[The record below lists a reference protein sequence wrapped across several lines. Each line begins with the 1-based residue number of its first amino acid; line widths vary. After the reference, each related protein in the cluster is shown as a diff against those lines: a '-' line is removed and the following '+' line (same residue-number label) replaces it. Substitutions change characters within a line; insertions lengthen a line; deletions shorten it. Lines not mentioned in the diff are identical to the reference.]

1 MSAAGRQHASGAR
14 AKAAGGAAGSVRSVS
29 YATSPLLASPT
40 PPWRSRLV
48 VALVAVGFAVL
59 FLRAV
64 WLQILHT
71 DFYQAEG
78 EKRFVVTQ
86 PLPASRGRILDRHGQ
101 LLATSVAMPSVQVD
115 THSFAADVAQR
126 RALAAALKMPYAEL
140 QDRLD
145 GATGTVLLKRHATDE
160 QWQALRALQ
169 LKGLHQVPD
178 FQRRW
183 PEGESAA
190 HVVGFTQLV
199 GQGLQGAGIDGVELA
214 FDGRLSGRAGQR
226 TVVRDRFGRVVEDI
240 GEQADPRHGED
251 VQLAI
256 DSKVQFFAWQRL
268 REAVIEH
275 RAQRGSVVV
284 LDVKTG
290 EVLALANYPSY
301 DPAQRAT
308 MRRERLR
315 NAALTDVFEPGSTM
329 KPFIAA
335 LALER
340 GPWRPETR
348 IETAPGHIIVGG
360 RRINDAHPHGVLSVA
375 EVIQKSSNVGTVKMA
390 LPMPSREMHALYTA
404 IGLGQRPQIDFPGA
418 VTGRLRPYQ
427 GWREIEKA
435 TMSYGYGLSASLFQ
449 IARAY
454 TVFASDGQ
462 LLPVSML
469 KREEGAAPAVA
480 GQRQDAQGAAPAV
493 AGQRQDAQGAAPA
506 VAGQRQDAQGAAPA
520 VAGQRVISPETAR
533 AVREM
538 LRLAAGPGGTAPKA
552 QALGYSVGG
561 KTGTAR
567 KLEGKTYSTSKY
579 RSFFVGLA
587 PVSEPRIVVAV
598 MVDEPGK
605 GVYYGG
611 EIAAPVFSQIVA
623 QTLRGMN
630 VAPDLDV
637 KAQIAT
643 KVEPAAQES
652 F

>member
-1 MSAAGRQHASGAR
+1 VSTTGRQHASGAR
-14 AKAAGGAAGSVRSVS
+14 PRGAGAAAGLGGVKSVN

-40 PPWRSRLV
+40 PPWRSRFV
-48 VALVAVGFAVL
+48 VALVAAGFAVL

-64 WLQILHT
+64 WLQIVHT

-86 PLPASRGRILDRHGQ
+86 PLPASRGRIVDRHGQ
-101 LLATSVAMPSVQVD
+101 LLATSVAMPSVQVE
-115 THSFAADVAQR
+115 TRSFAADVAQR
-126 RALAAALKMPYAEL
+126 RALAAALKLPVAEL
-140 QDRLD
+140 QERLD
-145 GATGTVLLKRHATDE
+145 GATGTVLLKRHATDA
-160 QWQALRALQ
+160 QWQAVQALG
-169 LKGLHQVPD
+169 LKGVQQLPEY
-178 FQRRW
+178 QRRW

-190 HVVGFTQLV
+190 HVVGFTDID
-199 GQGLQGAGIDGVELA
+199 GKGIDGIELA
-214 FDGRLSGRAGQR
+214 FQQRLSGQRGQR
-226 TVVRDRFGRVVEDI
+226 TVVRDRFGRIVEDV
-240 GEQADPRHGED
+240 GEQADPHHGDD

-256 DSKVQFFAWQRL
+256 DSKVQFFAWLRL

-275 RAQRGSVVV
+275 RARRGSVVV
-284 LDVKTG
+284 LDVKSG

-308 MRRERLR
+308 MHKESLR

-340 GPWRPETR
+340 GPWRPDTR
-348 IETAPGHIIVGG
+348 IDTAPGQIVVTGS
-360 RRINDAHPHGVLSVA
+360 RITDAHPHGVLTVA
-375 EVIQKSSNVGTVKMA
+375 EVVQKSSNVGTVKMA
-390 LPMPSREMHALYTA
+390 LQMPAREMYALYTA

-418 VTGRLRPYQ
+418 VTGRLRPYKS
-427 GWREIEKA
+427 WRPVEQA

-449 IARAY
+449 LARAY

-462 LLPVSML
+462 LLPLSMVR
-469 KREEGAAPAVA
+469 REDGEVVAGPRGTPEGAAPAVA
-480 GQRQDAQGAAPAV
+480 GQRV
-493 AGQRQDAQGAAPA
+493 M
-506 VAGQRQDAQGAAPA
+506 
-520 VAGQRVISPETAR
+520 SPETAR

-567 KLEGKTYSTSKY
+567 KLEGKAYSTSKY

-598 MVDEPGK
+598 MVDEPGR

-611 EIAAPVFSQIVA
+611 EIAAPVFSQVVA
-623 QTLRGMN
+623 QTLRSMN

-637 KAQIAT
+637 KAQIAG
-643 KVEPAAQES
+643 KAVPAATES

>member
-1 MSAAGRQHASGAR
+1 MSASHQASGRQHASGAR
-14 AKAAGGAAGSVRSVS
+14 APQPSGAVKSVS

-40 PPWRSRLV
+40 PPWRSRFV
-48 VALVAVGFAVL
+48 VAMVAFGFAVL
-59 FLRAV
+59 FGRAV

-71 DFYQAEG
+71 DFYQAQG

-86 PLPASRGRILDRHGQ
+86 PLPASRGQVLDRNGQ
-101 LLATSVAMPSVQVD
+101 LLATSVAMPSVQVE
-115 THSFAADVAQR
+115 TKTFAADVAQR
-126 RALAAALKMPYAEL
+126 RALAAALKMSSAEL
-140 QDRLD
+140 ADRLD
-145 GATGTVLLKRHATDE
+145 GASASSGTVTLKRHAE
-160 QWQALRALQ
+160 EAQWQAVQALQ
-169 LKGLHQVPD
+169 LKGVQQVREY
-178 FQRRW
+178 QRRW

-190 HVVGFTQLV
+190 HVVGFIDVDGKGIDGIELVFQAQLV
-199 GQGLQGAGIDGVELA
+199 GK
-214 FDGRLSGRAGQR
+214 SGQR

-240 GEQADPRHGED
+240 GDQASPRHGAD

-301 DPAQRAT
+301 DPAQRQT
-308 MRRERLR
+308 MRKERLR
-315 NAALTDVFEPGSTM
+315 NAAVTDVFEPGSTM
-329 KPFIAA
+329 KPFTAA

-340 GPWRPETR
+340 GPWKPETR
-348 IETAPGHIIVGG
+348 IETAPGHIVITGS
-360 RRINDAHPHGVLSVA
+360 RITDAHPHGVLTVA

-390 LPMPSREMHALYTA
+390 MQMPAREMHGLFTA
-404 IGLGQRPQIDFPGA
+404 IGLGQRPQIEFPGA
-418 VTGRLRPYQ
+418 VTGRLRPYKS
-427 GWREIEKA
+427 WRPVEQA

-449 IARAY
+449 LARAY

-462 LLPVSML
+462 LLPVSIV
-469 KREEGAAPAVA
+469 KREEGAAVV
-480 GQRQDAQGAAPAV
+480 GT
-493 AGQRQDAQGAAPA
+493 
-506 VAGQRQDAQGAAPA
+506 
-520 VAGQRVISPETAR
+520 RVMSEKTAR
-533 AVREM
+533 EVREM

-567 KLEGKTYSTSKY
+567 KLEGKVYSISKY

-587 PVSEPRIVVAV
+587 PVAEPRIVVAV

-611 EIAAPVFSQIVA
+611 EIAAPVFSQVVS
-623 QTLRGMN
+623 QTLRMLN
-630 VAPDLDV
+630 VPPDLDV
-637 KAQIAT
+637 KAQIAA
-643 KVEPAAQES
+643 KASVGAPAERES